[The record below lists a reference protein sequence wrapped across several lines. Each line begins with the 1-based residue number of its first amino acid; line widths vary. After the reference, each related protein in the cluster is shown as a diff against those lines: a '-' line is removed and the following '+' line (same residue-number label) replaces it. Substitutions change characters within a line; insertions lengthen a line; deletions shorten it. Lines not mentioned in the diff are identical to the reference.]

1 MRRRQPELTPPGKRI
16 TTNMSKDSQLVVWLT
31 ELGVG
36 EDVVEAVRIA
46 QFVFQQLAIFLID
59 FFYQVS
65 G

>member
-1 MRRRQPELTPPGKRI
+1 
-16 TTNMSKDSQLVVWLT
+16 MSKDSQLVVWLT

-65 G
+65 GWRAYFWWCHSADGKGGS

>member
-1 MRRRQPELTPPGKRI
+1 
-16 TTNMSKDSQLVVWLT
+16 MSKDSQLVVWLT